1 MNLLFTSV
9 GNFLTL
15 EAEAYL
21 DDWRARSHVIE
32 RMPIQHVVPYLRVD
46 PASALAL
53 VDAIVCMADADAI
66 AFASDEGRPAGLDSP
81 LVHALA
87 LDDDVRAL
95 PASCT
100 MRDGRK
106 WNATPLVIFCH
117 SFGTGMTRRRGEG
130 AHICGAG
137 HPLVAIRQVQR
148 IVDDYH
154 DKVLQEYENLGIM
167 VRFEKGRAQ
176 IRPAL
181 RLKGRAAEGHYYY
194 APGDRRNDRGWVTVK
209 RDSEGLRNDV
219 ELLQMLLDRRA
230 SETEMHQFFEQ
241 HPAILMEA
249 RLGIPISHQ
258 PSFVAQRNPKPDF
271 AFVPILGPWSNKTI
285 ELLELKGPADE
296 TLTGR
301 LHRGFTAKVHRAIDQ
316 VRDYDRYL
324 RDPANFETTRKAL
337 GYIPKDS
344 NRAVLIGRAPGDADS
359 EIWARR
365 KTELDVEVITYDEI
379 LQKQAAQITGP
390 YAVRYGTE
398 EYPLN

>member
-1 MNLLFTSV
+1 M
-9 GNFLTL
+9 
-15 EAEAYL
+15 
-21 DDWRARSHVIE
+21 
-32 RMPIQHVVPYLRVD
+32 
-46 PASALAL
+46 
-53 VDAIVCMADADAI
+53 
-66 AFASDEGRPAGLDSP
+66 
-81 LVHALA
+81 HALA
-87 LDDDVRAL
+87 LDDDIRAL

-100 MRDGRK
+100 MSDGRK

-117 SFGTGMTRRRGEG
+117 SFGAGMTRRRGDDG
-130 AHICGAG
+130 AYICGAG
-137 HPLVAIRQVQR
+137 HPRMALVQIKT
-148 IVDDYH
+148 IVDDYY
-154 DKVLQEYENLGIM
+154 DNVLREYENLGIM

-176 IRPAL
+176 VRPAL
-181 RLKGRAAEGHYYY
+181 KLKDCVAEGRYYY
-194 APGDRRNDRGWVTVK
+194 APGDRRNSRGWVTVK

-230 SETEMHQFFEQ
+230 SETEMHEFFEQ

-249 RLGIPISHQ
+249 RLGIPISHR
-258 PSFVAQRNPKPDF
+258 PSFVAQMNQKPDF

-301 LHRGFTAKVHRAIDQ
+301 LHRGFTAKVHRAVDQ

-324 RDPANFETTRKAL
+324 RDPANFEATRKAL
-337 GYIPKDS
+337 GYVPEDS
-344 NRAVLIGRAPGDADS
+344 NRAVLIGRAPRGGDA

-390 YAVRYGTE
+390 YTLRYGTE
-398 EYPLN
+398 KYPLD